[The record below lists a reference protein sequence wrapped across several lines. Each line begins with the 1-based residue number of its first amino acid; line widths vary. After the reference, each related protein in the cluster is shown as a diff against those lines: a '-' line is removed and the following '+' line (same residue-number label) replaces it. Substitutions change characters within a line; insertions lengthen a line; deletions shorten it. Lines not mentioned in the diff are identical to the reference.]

1 MDWNWANIV
10 SSIISIVTFIG
21 VLFVVVFRGGKI
33 LTNFLERKIEDK
45 YKIKGEF
52 DKLSGGHIEM
62 AKKVNELDGK
72 FNGTVEKIFIEMK
85 DMRGDFYEKIEHVY
99 NKIDYI
105 KNRVDEKFDEQNKQ
119 INQIMLTNTM
129 DNVKIMNKLDI
140 LLKKDG

>member
-62 AKKVNELDGK
+62 AKKVNELDGR

>member
-52 DKLSGGHIEM
+52 DKLRGEHIEM
-62 AKKVNELDGK
+62 AKKVNEFDGK